1 MLELYKKVGPKNLDP
16 DKNPKAFIGKRIA
29 KTFFDD
35 QQIYLGTIKRYAND
49 FWHVAYDDG
58 KFGRMKWRI
67 NYWEEGFFHT
77 L

>member
-1 MLELYKKVGPKNLDP
+1 MDP

-58 KFGRMKWRI
+58 KFGWMKWRI
-67 NYWEEGFFHT
+67 DY
-77 L
+77 